1 MNPHESEGPTGRV
14 LKRCGDIRFRLA
26 IGAGPSFLHPIVA
39 EIETVGPLEPQEF
52 VILKRRRVAEL
63 QNVQEI
69 GVAVQIS
76 LAALIVSI
84 RTSA

>member
-14 LKRCGDIRFRLA
+14 LKRRGDVRFRSA
-26 IGAGPSFLHPIVA
+26 IDAGPSFLHPIVA
-39 EIETVGPLEPQEF
+39 EIETVGPLGSLEF
-52 VILKRRRVAEL
+52 VDLTRGLVAES

-76 LAALIVSI
+76 LIAVIISI